1 MKEGSPLNEDI
12 ILAHDLGT
20 TGNKACLYDLSGRL
34 IGSYYHPYKTFYP
47 RPGWVEQN
55 PDDWWEAFV
64 ISTKEV
70 IGSAKVNPSRIIGLS
85 FSGHMMAGIP
95 VDREGHVLQ
104 KTVLLWADHRS
115 QAQAEFVK
123 EKIGWANFYHRT
135 GGGMEIA
142 LYPIAKILWLKE
154 NEPETYNRT
163 YKFLGT
169 KDLLMHRLTG
179 RFITDFSDASN
190 TGLLDLQRRTWANDM
205 LAEVGI
211 DDTKLPD
218 EVLPSD
224 TRVGSVG
231 KEVSQETGLK
241 EGTPVILG
249 GGDVSCAALG
259 AGVVEEGSVYN
270 YIGSASWLA
279 MASSCPVF
287 DDKMRP
293 FTLCHVVPDMYVVQ
307 LATFSAG
314 VVYAWVRDQ
323 ICWLEVASAE
333 RLGQNPFDWMSQEA
347 SRSVPGS
354 HGLIFLPNLR
364 PGGAP
369 HNDLKARG
377 ALVGLTLAHKREDI
391 LRAALEGITFNIR
404 LLCEALEKQV
414 SFPFEE
420 IRMIGGGSKSA
431 LWREIEA
438 SILNKRIATL
448 SAQQEANSLGAA
460 ITAGVA
466 LGVFESFWKAAEQFV
481 KVTEITPPKE
491 DIRRVYDRHFV
502 LFNKAYSS
510 LVPVNEALAE
520 VATEG
525 TS

>member
-1 MKEGSPLNEDI
+1 LHENL

-20 TGNKACLYDLSGRL
+20 TGNKACLYDLSGKL
-34 IGSYYHPYKTFYP
+34 IGSYYHPYETFYP

-64 ISTKEV
+64 ASSKEV
-70 IGSAKVNPSRIIGLS
+70 ISSAKISPSRIIGIS

-95 VDREGHVLQ
+95 IDGEGRVLQ
-104 KTVLLWADHRS
+104 KRVFLWADHRS
-115 QAQAEFVK
+115 QTQAEFIRKRV
-123 EKIGWANFYHRT
+123 GWENFYHRT

-142 LYPIAKILWLKE
+142 LYPVAKILWLKE
-154 NEPETYNRT
+154 NEPETYNHT

-179 RFITDFSDASN
+179 RFVTDLSDASN
-190 TGLLDLQRRTWANDM
+190 TGLLDLERKTWATDM
-205 LAEVGI
+205 VAEMGI
-211 DDTKLPD
+211 DHTKLPD
-218 EVLPSD
+218 EILPSN
-224 TRVGSVG
+224 TRVGTIG
-231 KEVSQETGLK
+231 REVSRETGLK

-279 MASSCPVF
+279 MASSRPVF
-287 DDKMRP
+287 DDQMRP
-293 FTLCHVVPDMYVVQ
+293 FTLCHVVPNMYVVQ

-323 ICWLEVASAE
+323 ICWLEVAGAE

-347 SRSVPGS
+347 ATSVPGS
-354 HGLIFLPNLR
+354 HGLIFLPDLR

-377 ALVGLTLAHKREDI
+377 ALLGLTLAHKREDI

-404 LLCEALEKQV
+404 LLCEALEKQRGTA
-414 SFPFEE
+414 FQE

-460 ITAGVA
+460 IIAGVA
-466 LGVFESFWKAAEQFV
+466 LGVFESFEKAAQEFIEV
-481 KVTEITPPKE
+481 KGITHPKDNMRE
-491 DIRRVYDRHFV
+491 VYDRQFL
-502 LFNKAYSS
+502 LFNKAYES
-510 LVPVNEALAE
+510 LVPVNEAFAE
-520 VATEG
+520 IAAE
-525 TS
+525 

>member
-1 MKEGSPLNEDI
+1 LYENL

-20 TGNKACLYDLSGRL
+20 TGNKACLYDLSGKL
-34 IGSYYHPYKTFYP
+34 IGSYYHPYETFYP
-47 RPGWVEQN
+47 RPGCVEQN

-64 ISTKEV
+64 VSTKEV
-70 IGSAKVNPSRIIGLS
+70 ISSAKINPSRIIGIS
-85 FSGHMMAGIP
+85 FSGHMMAAIP
-95 VDREGHVLQ
+95 IDGEGRVLQ
-104 KTVLLWADHRS
+104 EKVFLWADHRS
-115 QAQAEFVK
+115 QTQAEFIRERV
-123 EKIGWANFYHRT
+123 EWENFYHRT

-142 LYPIAKILWLKE
+142 LYPVAKILWLKE
-154 NEPETYNRT
+154 NEPETYNHT

-179 RFITDFSDASN
+179 RFCTDLSDASN
-190 TGLLDLQRRTWANDM
+190 TGLLDLERKTWATDM
-205 LAEVGI
+205 VAEMGI
-211 DDTKLPD
+211 DHTKLPD
-218 EVLPSD
+218 EILPSN
-224 TRVGSVG
+224 TRVGTIG
-231 KEVSQETGLK
+231 REVSRETGLK

-279 MASSCPVF
+279 MASSRPVF
-287 DDKMRP
+287 DDQMRP
-293 FTLCHVVPDMYVVQ
+293 FTLCHVVPNMYVVQ

-323 ICWLEVASAE
+323 ICWLEVAGAE

-347 SRSVPGS
+347 ATSVPGS
-354 HGLIFLPNLR
+354 HGLIFLPDLR

-377 ALVGLTLAHKREDI
+377 ALLGLTLAHKREDI

-404 LLCEALEKQV
+404 LLCEALEKQRGTA
-414 SFPFEE
+414 FQE

-460 ITAGVA
+460 IIAGVA
-466 LGVFESFWKAAEQFV
+466 LGVFESFEKAAQDFIEV
-481 KVTEITPPKE
+481 KGITHPKDNMRE
-491 DIRRVYDRHFV
+491 VYDRQFL
-502 LFNKAYSS
+502 LFNKAYES
-510 LVPVNEALAE
+510 LVPVNEAFAE
-520 VATEG
+520 IATE
-525 TS
+525 

>member
-1 MKEGSPLNEDI
+1 LHEDV

-20 TGNKACLYDLSGRL
+20 TGNKACLYDLSGKL
-34 IGSYYHPYKTFYP
+34 IGSYYHSYETFYP

-55 PDDWWEAFV
+55 PNDWWEAFV
-64 ISTKEV
+64 VSTKKV
-70 IGSAKVNPSRIIGLS
+70 ISSGKVDPSRIIGIS

-95 VDREGHVLQ
+95 VDRQGRVLQ
-104 KTVLLWADHRS
+104 KRVFLWADHRS

-123 EKIGWANFYHRT
+123 ERLGWENFYHRT

-154 NEPETYNRT
+154 NEPETYKRT

-179 RFITDFSDASN
+179 RFVTDFSDASN
-190 TGLLDLQRRTWANDM
+190 TGLLDLERKTWATDM
-205 LAEVGI
+205 VAEVGI

-218 EVLPSD
+218 EILPSN
-224 TRVGSVG
+224 TNVGTIQR
-231 KEVSQETGLK
+231 EVSQETGLK
-241 EGTPVILG
+241 QGTPVILG

-279 MASSCPVF
+279 MASSRPVF

-293 FTLCHVVPDMYVVQ
+293 FTLCHVVPNMYVVQ

-314 VVYAWVRDQ
+314 VVYEWVRDQ
-323 ICWLEVASAE
+323 ICWLEAAGAE

-347 SRSVPGS
+347 ATSIPGS

-377 ALVGLTLAHKREDI
+377 ALLGLTLAHKREDI

-404 LLCEALEKQV
+404 LLCEALENQAGT
-414 SFPFEE
+414 SFQE
-420 IRMIGGGSKSA
+420 IRMIGGGSKSG

-466 LGVFESFWKAAEQFV
+466 LGVFESFEKAAQQFIEV
-481 KVTEITPPKE
+481 REITHPKDE
-491 DIRRVYDRHFV
+491 MREIYDRQFL
-502 LFNKAYSS
+502 LFNKAYAS
-510 LVPVNEALAE
+510 LVPVNEAFAQI
-520 VATEG
+520 ATGEAA
-525 TS
+525 

>member
-1 MKEGSPLNEDI
+1 VHEDV

-20 TGNKACLYDLSGRL
+20 TGNKACLYDTSGRL
-34 IGSYYHPYKTFYP
+34 VGSDYYPYETYYP
-47 RPGWVEQN
+47 RPNWVEQN

-64 ISTKEV
+64 VSTKKV
-70 IGSAKVNPSRIIGLS
+70 ISSANVNPSRIIGIS

-95 VDREGHVLQ
+95 VDRKGRTLQ
-104 KTVLLWADHRS
+104 EKVFLWADHRS

-123 EKIGWANFYHRT
+123 ERLGWENFYHRT
-135 GGGMEIA
+135 GAGMEIA

-154 NEPETYNRT
+154 HEPETYNRT

-179 RFITDFSDASN
+179 RFVTDFSDASN
-190 TGLLDLQRRTWANDM
+190 TGLLDLERKTWAKEM

-218 EVLPSD
+218 EILPSN
-224 TRVGSVG
+224 TRVGTIE
-231 KEVSQETGLK
+231 KKVSQETGLK

-259 AGVVEEGSVYN
+259 AGVVGEGSAYN

-279 MASSCPVF
+279 MASSRPVF

-293 FTLCHVVPDMYVVQ
+293 FTLCHVVPNMHVVQ

-314 VVYAWVRDQ
+314 VVYEWVRDQ

-347 SRSVPGS
+347 ATSVPGS

-377 ALVGLTLAHKREDI
+377 ALLGLTLAHKREDI
-391 LRAALEGITFNIR
+391 LRAAIEGITFNIR
-404 LLCEALEKQV
+404 LLCEALEKQAGT
-414 SFPFEE
+414 SFQE
-420 IRMIGGGSKSA
+420 IRMIGGGSKSE

-466 LGVFESFWKAAEQFV
+466 LGVFESFEKAAQQFIEV
-481 KVTEITPPKE
+481 REITHPKE
-491 DIRRVYDRHFV
+491 EMRKIYDQQFV
-502 LFNKAYSS
+502 LFNKAYAS
-510 LVPVNEALAE
+510 LVPVNEAFDQI
-520 VATEG
+520 ATGEAA
-525 TS
+525 

>member
-1 MKEGSPLNEDI
+1 MKGGSNLEGDL

-20 TGNKACLYDLSGRL
+20 TGNKASLYDLSGKL
-34 IGSYYHPYKTFYP
+34 IESYYHAYETFYP

-64 ISTKEV
+64 ISTKKV
-70 IGSAKVNPSRIIGLS
+70 IASAKIDSSRILGLS

-95 VDREGHVLQ
+95 VDRQGAVLQ
-104 KTVLLWADHRS
+104 EKAFLWADHRS

-123 EKIGWANFYHRT
+123 EKVGWANFYRRT

-142 LYPIAKILWLKE
+142 LYPVAKILWLKE
-154 NEPETYNRT
+154 NEPAIYDRT

-169 KDLLMHRLTG
+169 KDVLMHRLTG
-179 RFITDFSDASN
+179 RFVTDFSDASN
-190 TGLLDLQRRTWANDM
+190 TGLLDLHEKKWAKDM
-205 LAEVGI
+205 LADIGI

-218 EVLPSD
+218 EILPSA
-224 TRVGSVG
+224 TCVG
-231 KEVSQETGLK
+231 KIERQVSEETGLK
-241 EGTPVILG
+241 EGTPVVLG

-279 MASSCPVF
+279 VASSRPVF
-287 DDKMRP
+287 DEEMRP

-323 ICWLEVASAE
+323 ICWLEGVTAE
-333 RLGQNPFDWMSQEA
+333 RLGQNPFDWMSREA
-347 SRSVPGS
+347 AASAPGS
-354 HGLIFLPNLR
+354 NGLIFLPDLR

-377 ALVGLTLAHKREDI
+377 ALLGLTLAHKREDI
-391 LRAALEGITFNIR
+391 LRAAIEGITFNIR
-404 LLCEALEKQV
+404 LLCEALEKQLGT
-414 SFPFEE
+414 PFQE
-420 IRMIGGGSKSA
+420 IRMIGGGSKSP
-431 LWREIEA
+431 LWREVEA
-438 SILNKRIATL
+438 SILHKKIAIL

-466 LGVFESFWKAAEQFV
+466 LGVFESFQKAARKFI
-481 KVTEITPPKE
+481 KVSEVTAPEEETRE
-491 DIRRVYDRHFV
+491 VYDQQFDV
-502 LFNKAYSS
+502 FNKAYAS
-510 LVPVNEALAE
+510 LVPVNQKLAE
-520 VATEG
+520 IAGEG
-525 TS
+525 AA